1 MSVVEAARNNAE
13 WCEAVCRTHGIAGTF
28 GSRAWT
34 SPVRTPLYY
43 PDAVTL
49 SPDATAGDVLDA
61 VDQGPGASVKDSFA
75 TLDLRPAGFEV
86 LFEAQWIHRPAPHRK
101 ATDGRTERRPGQE
114 TGRGLVEVVVWEV
127 VRDPA
132 TLAAWERACF
142 SGEDPGEPRDEGP
155 GEDPGESH
163 DEGPGED
170 RGLFRPGLLIRPGLA
185 VLAGRLG
192 GELVCGSVLNL
203 SGRVAGVSNVFAHG
217 CAEDTAWAGTVALA
231 AELFPGRALVGY
243 EGDVTAA
250 VRQGFAPIGPLRVW
264 LKA

>member
-1 MSVVEAARNNAE
+1 MSVIEAARNNAE
-13 WCEAVCRTHGIAGTF
+13 WCEAVCRTHGITGVF
-28 GSRAWT
+28 GPRAWT

-49 SPDATAGDVLDA
+49 SPEATAGDVLDA

-86 LFEAQWIHRPAPHRK
+86 LFEAQWIHRPAPDR
-101 ATDGRTERRPGQE
+101 E
-114 TGRGLVEVVVWEV
+114 TGHAEVVWEV

-142 SGEDPGEPRDEGP
+142 P
-155 GEDPGESH
+155 GEDG
-163 DEGPGED
+163 
-170 RGLFRPGLLIRPGLA
+170 GLFRPELLIRPDLA

-217 CAEDTAWAGTVALA
+217 CPEDTAWAGTIALA
-231 AELFPGRALVGY
+231 AELFPGRALAGY

-250 VRQGFAPIGPLRVW
+250 VRHGFAPIGPLRVW